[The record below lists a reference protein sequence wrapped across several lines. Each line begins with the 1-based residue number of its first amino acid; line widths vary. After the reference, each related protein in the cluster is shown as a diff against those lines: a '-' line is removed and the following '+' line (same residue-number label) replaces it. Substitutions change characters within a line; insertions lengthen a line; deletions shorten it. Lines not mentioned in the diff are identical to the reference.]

1 MAEFVNFASGT
12 ITDNPLTVGATQI
25 NSAAFATVLPP
36 IAAPHTV
43 SIVLDPLADDGPP
56 EIVVVTAHAAGTTQV
71 TAIRGQQTSLGGN
84 VARAHAAATKWVLAA
99 TALDLNRVAGDPGD
113 LKAGIWS
120 SPPDGWLL
128 MGQSISGADV
138 TYPALW
144 AVVPAAWKTGTTLNL
159 PNMDGRVL
167 MGQSISGAD
176 VTYPALW
183 AVVPAAWKT
192 GTTLNLP
199 NMDGRVLM
207 GGSGTLGSV
216 GGANLHTLATA
227 NLPAHT
233 HALDHNH
240 GTATSASSGVAHTHA
255 IDHNHGT
262 VTSAAQSASHTHTI
276 NHDHGSVTS
285 GSQTSTHNHTLNA
298 VNNSTAG
305 ATGQVMIASSSG
317 TATTIN
323 TSGEDVGETHEHAVN
338 LPAYTGTSGTQSA
351 SHTHAVDMPN
361 YAGASGAASATA
373 HTHTVDLPIHTGPSG
388 STGSGTAVDH
398 TPLNLRINV
407 AIKT

>member
-120 SPPDGWLL
+120 SPPDGWL
-128 MGQSISGADV
+128 
-138 TYPALW
+138 
-144 AVVPAAWKTGTTLNL
+144 
-159 PNMDGRVL
+159 L